1 MASIA
6 TLTIDLIGKSGKL
19 TAELNKA
26 NKQTA
31 SWADKT
37 RKMVGSSAKVM
48 AGFGVTGAAAL
59 ASIYAKNAEFIDQQA
74 KTADRL
80 GITTQALGGLQ
91 HAANLY
97 GASNEELNK
106 SLQTMQKNLGQVGQT
121 GTGEAKY
128 ALDGLG
134 LSVQELQGLAP
145 EEQFKL
151 IADKLKG
158 VEDQSQKVYLAQS
171 LMGKSGAKMINVMD
185 AGADGITAMM
195 AEADALGMTFDRIDA
210 AKVEMANDAFD
221 KAQKT
226 THSFGQTLAI
236 ETAPIIGALSD
247 MFVESAKEAGG
258 FGKFAQQAITQVASG
273 VGVMA
278 DGIQGINVLF
288 KGAKVVAM
296 GFSWALWEGLAFVVN
311 KGIVPF
317 ANSVTNGLLYPIRK
331 VLELS
336 QHIPGIGDYAKSA
349 LAQLNQLGKAEGF
362 KTLDSI
368 GSQAL
373 KNLAQ
378 AQDDFHNSAME
389 PMPSEKINT
398 WISDAQ
404 KKFQA
409 AAEKQVDNAK
419 KPGLSDLLLK
429 DDPEVVDEKSQKL
442 IDAAR
447 NQYQQIF
454 DAQLAQDGKEVEL
467 ENRRFERKQQ
477 EMEREFQLLR
487 DKNLITAE
495 IEAEYNTAKEQALA
509 QHEQNISLIKQEQ
522 LEARKEAERV
532 HQEQLTEQNNGFWT
546 NYMESIRATAE
557 NTDQLWA
564 DTLTN
569 FSQTMSSNI
578 TQAITDWQGFGNL
591 VKNIASSFS
600 KAVIQSLVEI
610 GTQRLVLWAL
620 EATLGKA
627 SGVSYLTQV
636 TGQAQAGAHLA
647 AINAFASTAAI
658 PIVGPA
664 LAPGAALAAEAVTQ
678 PLAAAATAAA
688 AGTLASFDGGGYTWD
703 GPRSGGLDGKGGQL
717 AMLHPQETVV
727 DHTKGQSLGSNVTV
741 NVIEDASRAGSQSR
755 SGLNGEDVINIFVS
769 NIRQGGE
776 ASSALES
783 TYSLQRQG
791 V

>member
-26 NKQTA
+26 NKKTS

-48 AGFGVTGAAAL
+48 AGFGAAGVAAY

-195 AEADALGMTFDRIDA
+195 QEADALGMTFDRIDA

-236 ETAPIIGALSD
+236 ETAPIIGAISD
-247 MFVESAKEAGG
+247 MWTESAKEAGG
-258 FGKFAQQAITQVASG
+258 FGSIAQQVVTKVATGIGFLGDMGRGLQVVFLLLRQGVAELANVAVQKFANIARAI
-273 VGVMA
+273 
-278 DGIQGINVLF
+278 N
-288 KGAKVVAM
+288 
-296 GFSWALWEGLAFVVN
+296 
-311 KGIVPF
+311 P
-317 ANSVTNGLLYPIRK
+317 
-331 VLELS
+331 VLEALDMESSGLKELESFGDSFSATTDKLAEELS
-336 QHIPGIGDYAKSA
+336 DLSMA
-349 LAQLNQLGKAEGF
+349 
-362 KTLDSI
+362 
-368 GSQAL
+368 
-373 KNLAQ
+373 
-378 AQDDFHNSAME
+378 
-389 PMPSEKINT
+389 PMPSEKIKT
-398 WISDAQ
+398 WIAEVQD
-404 KKFQA
+404 KFQA
-409 AAEKQVDNAK
+409 AAEEQVNNPK
-419 KPGLSDLLLK
+419 KKDLSDLLVNT
-429 DDPEVVDEKSQKL
+429 DPKEANEKAQKL
-442 IDAAR
+442 IESAR
-447 NQYQQIF
+447 SQYQQIF

-487 DKNLITAE
+487 DKNLITTE

-509 QHEQNISLIKQEQ
+509 QHEQNISIIKQEQ
-522 LEARKEAERV
+522 LTAREEKERE
-532 HQEQLTEQNNGFWT
+532 HQEKLAEGEAQRNQMMQEGYNGLLNVMGGYFDGMEGKNASYAKSAMAIGETMLDEEKRNSMQSIWT
-546 NYMESIRATAE
+546 NTYDTAMKAYGA
-557 NTDQLWA
+557 LA
-564 DTLTN
+564 D
-569 FSQTMSSNI
+569 
-578 TQAITDWQGFGNL
+578 
-591 VKNIASSFS
+591 
-600 KAVIQSLVEI
+600 
-610 GTQRLVLWAL
+610 
-620 EATLGKA
+620 
-627 SGVSYLTQV
+627 
-636 TGQAQAGAHLA
+636 
-647 AINAFASTAAI
+647 I
-658 PIVGPA
+658 PYVGPV
-664 LAPGAALAAEAVTQ
+664 LG
-678 PLAAAATAAA
+678 AAA
-688 AGTLASFDGGGYTWD
+688 AGVVIAAGGLYAAKVGGLASFNGGGYTWD

-727 DHTKGQSLGSNVTV
+727 DHTKGQSLGSSVTV

-755 SGLNGEDVINIFVS
+755 NQLNGEDVINIFVS
-769 NIRQGGE
+769 DIRQGGE
-776 ASSALES
+776 TSSALEN

>member
-26 NKQTA
+26 NKKTS

-37 RKMVGSSAKVM
+37 RKLVGGSAKVM
-48 AGFGVTGAAAL
+48 AGFGAAGVAAY

-195 AEADALGMTFDRIDA
+195 QEADALGMTFDRIDA

-236 ETAPIIGALSD
+236 ETAPIIGAISD
-247 MFVESAKEAGG
+247 MWTESAKEAGG
-258 FGKFAQQAITQVASG
+258 FGSIAQQVVTKVATGIGFLGDMGRGLQVVFLLLRQGVAELANVAVQKFANIARAI
-273 VGVMA
+273 
-278 DGIQGINVLF
+278 N
-288 KGAKVVAM
+288 
-296 GFSWALWEGLAFVVN
+296 
-311 KGIVPF
+311 P
-317 ANSVTNGLLYPIRK
+317 
-331 VLELS
+331 VLEALDMESSGLKELESFGDSFSATTDKLAKELS
-336 QHIPGIGDYAKSA
+336 DLSMA
-349 LAQLNQLGKAEGF
+349 
-362 KTLDSI
+362 
-368 GSQAL
+368 
-373 KNLAQ
+373 
-378 AQDDFHNSAME
+378 
-389 PMPSEKINT
+389 PMPSEKVKT
-398 WISDAQ
+398 WIADVQ
-404 KKFQA
+404 DKFQA
-409 AAEKQVDNAK
+409 AAEEQVNNPK
-419 KPGLSDLLLK
+419 KKDLSDLLVNT
-429 DDPEVVDEKSQKL
+429 DPKEANEKAQKL
-442 IDAAR
+442 IESAR
-447 NQYQQIF
+447 SQYQQIF

-487 DKNLITAE
+487 DKNLITTE

-509 QHEQNISLIKQEQ
+509 QHEQNISIIKQEQ
-522 LEARKEAERV
+522 LTTREEKERE
-532 HQEQLTEQNNGFWT
+532 HQEKLAEGETQRNQMMQEGYNGLLNVMSGYFDGMEGKNASYAKSAMAIGETMLDEEKRNSMQSIWT
-546 NYMESIRATAE
+546 NTYDTAMKAYGA
-557 NTDQLWA
+557 LA
-564 DTLTN
+564 D
-569 FSQTMSSNI
+569 
-578 TQAITDWQGFGNL
+578 
-591 VKNIASSFS
+591 
-600 KAVIQSLVEI
+600 
-610 GTQRLVLWAL
+610 
-620 EATLGKA
+620 
-627 SGVSYLTQV
+627 
-636 TGQAQAGAHLA
+636 
-647 AINAFASTAAI
+647 I
-658 PIVGPA
+658 PYVGPV
-664 LAPGAALAAEAVTQ
+664 LG
-678 PLAAAATAAA
+678 AAA
-688 AGTLASFDGGGYTWD
+688 AGVVIAAGGLYAAKVGGLASFDGGGYTWD

-727 DHTKGQSLGSNVTV
+727 DHTKGQGLGSSVTV
-741 NVIEDASRAGSQSR
+741 NVIEDVNRAGSQSR
-755 SGLNGEDVINIFVS
+755 SQLNGEDVINIFVS
-769 NIRQGGE
+769 NIRQGGD
-776 ASSALES
+776 ASSALEN
-783 TYSLQRQG
+783 TYGIQRQG

>member
-26 NKQTA
+26 NKKTS

-37 RKMVGSSAKVM
+37 RKLVGGSAKVM
-48 AGFGVTGAAAL
+48 AGFGAAGVAAY

-106 SLQTMQKNLGQVGQT
+106 SLQTMQKNLGQVGQI

-151 IADKLKG
+151 IADKLKS

-195 AEADALGMTFDRIDA
+195 QEADALGMTFDRIDA

-236 ETAPIIGALSD
+236 ETAPIIGAISD
-247 MFVESAKEAGG
+247 MWTESAKEAGG
-258 FGKFAQQAITQVASG
+258 FGSIAQQVVTKVATGIGFLGDMGRGLQVVFLLLRQG
-273 VGVMA
+273 VA
-278 DGIQGINVLF
+278 ELANV
-288 KGAKVVAM
+288 AVQ
-296 GFSWALWEGLAFVVN
+296 N
-311 KGIVPF
+311 F
-317 ANSVTNGLLYPIRK
+317 ANIARAINPMLEALDMESSGLKELESFGDSFSATTDK
-331 VLELS
+331 LGKELS
-336 QHIPGIGDYAKSA
+336 DLSMA
-349 LAQLNQLGKAEGF
+349 
-362 KTLDSI
+362 
-368 GSQAL
+368 
-373 KNLAQ
+373 
-378 AQDDFHNSAME
+378 
-389 PMPSEKINT
+389 PMPSEKIKT
-398 WISDAQ
+398 WIAEVQD
-404 KKFQA
+404 KFQA
-409 AAEKQVDNAK
+409 AAEEQVNNPK
-419 KPGLSDLLLK
+419 KKDLSELLVNT
-429 DDPEVVDEKSQKL
+429 DPKAANEKAQKL
-442 IDAAR
+442 IESAR

-495 IEAEYNTAKEQALA
+495 IEAEYTTAKEQALA

-522 LEARKEAERV
+522 LTTREEKERE
-532 HQEQLTEQNNGFWT
+532 HQEKLAEGETQRNQMMQEGYNGLLNVMSGYFDGMEGKNASYAKSAMAIGETMLDEEKRNSMQSIWT
-546 NYMESIRATAE
+546 NTYDTAMKAYGA
-557 NTDQLWA
+557 LA
-564 DTLTN
+564 D
-569 FSQTMSSNI
+569 
-578 TQAITDWQGFGNL
+578 
-591 VKNIASSFS
+591 
-600 KAVIQSLVEI
+600 
-610 GTQRLVLWAL
+610 
-620 EATLGKA
+620 
-627 SGVSYLTQV
+627 
-636 TGQAQAGAHLA
+636 
-647 AINAFASTAAI
+647 I
-658 PIVGPA
+658 PYVGPV
-664 LAPGAALAAEAVTQ
+664 LG
-678 PLAAAATAAA
+678 AAA
-688 AGTLASFDGGGYTWD
+688 AGVVIAAGGLYAAKVGGLASFDGGGYTWD

-727 DHTKGQSLGSNVTV
+727 DHTKGQGLGSSVTV
-741 NVIEDASRAGSQSR
+741 NVIEDVNRAGSQSR
-755 SGLNGEDVINIFVS
+755 SQLNGEDVINIFVS
-769 NIRQGGE
+769 NIRQGGD
-776 ASSALES
+776 ASSALEN
-783 TYSLQRQG
+783 TYGLQRQG

>member
-26 NKQTA
+26 NKKTS

-37 RKMVGSSAKVM
+37 RKLVGGSAKVM
-48 AGFGVTGAAAL
+48 AGFGAAGVAAY

-145 EEQFKL
+145 EEQFKV

-195 AEADALGMTFDRIDA
+195 QEADALGMTFDRIDA

-236 ETAPIIGALSD
+236 ETAPIIGAISEMWVD
-247 MFVESAKEAGG
+247 SAKEAGG
-258 FGKFAQQAITQVASG
+258 FGSIAQQVVTKVGSGIGFLGDMGRGLQVVFLLLRQG
-273 VGVMA
+273 VA
-278 DGIQGINVLF
+278 
-288 KGAKVVAM
+288 
-296 GFSWALWEGLAFVVN
+296 ELANAAVQN
-311 KGIVPF
+311 F
-317 ANSVTNGLLYPIRK
+317 ANIARAINPMLEALDMESSGLKELESFGDSFAATTDK
-331 VLELS
+331 LGKELS
-336 QHIPGIGDYAKSA
+336 DLT
-349 LAQLNQLGKAEGF
+349 LA
-362 KTLDSI
+362 
-368 GSQAL
+368 
-373 KNLAQ
+373 
-378 AQDDFHNSAME
+378 
-389 PMPSEKINT
+389 PMPSEKVKT
-398 WISDAQ
+398 WIAGVQD
-404 KKFQA
+404 KFEA
-409 AAEKQVDNAK
+409 AAQEQVNNPK
-419 KPGLSDLLLK
+419 KKDLSDLLVNT
-429 DDPEVVDEKSQKL
+429 DPKVADEKAQKL
-442 IDAAR
+442 IESAR

-509 QHEQNISLIKQEQ
+509 QHEQNISEIKKEQ
-522 LEARKEAERV
+522 LAVREEKERE
-532 HQEQLTEQNNGFWT
+532 HQEKLAESEAQRNQMMQEGYNGLLNVMGGYFDGMEGKNASYAKSAMAIGETMLDEEKRKSIQSIWT
-546 NYMESIRATAE
+546 NTYDTAMKAYGA
-557 NTDQLWA
+557 LA
-564 DTLTN
+564 D
-569 FSQTMSSNI
+569 
-578 TQAITDWQGFGNL
+578 
-591 VKNIASSFS
+591 
-600 KAVIQSLVEI
+600 
-610 GTQRLVLWAL
+610 
-620 EATLGKA
+620 
-627 SGVSYLTQV
+627 
-636 TGQAQAGAHLA
+636 
-647 AINAFASTAAI
+647 I
-658 PIVGPA
+658 PYVGPV
-664 LAPGAALAAEAVTQ
+664 LG
-678 PLAAAATAAA
+678 AAA
-688 AGTLASFDGGGYTWD
+688 AGVVIAAGGIYAAKASGIGSFDGGGYTWD

-741 NVIEDASRAGSQSR
+741 NVIEDASRAGSTSR
-755 SGLNGEDVINIFVS
+755 NGGSGEEVINIFVS

-776 ASSALES
+776 ASSVLEN
-783 TYSLQRQG
+783 TYGLQRQG
-791 V
+791 F

>member
-26 NKQTA
+26 NKKTS

-37 RKMVGSSAKVM
+37 RKLVGGSAKVM
-48 AGFGVTGAAAL
+48 AGFGAAGVAAY

-145 EEQFKL
+145 EEQFKV

-195 AEADALGMTFDRIDA
+195 QEADALGMTFDRIDA

-236 ETAPIIGALSD
+236 ETAPIIGAISD
-247 MFVESAKEAGG
+247 MWTESAKEAGG
-258 FGKFAQQAITQVASG
+258 FGSIAQQVVTKVASG
-273 VGVMA
+273 IGFLGDMGRGLQVVFLLLRQGVA
-278 DGIQGINVLF
+278 ELANVAVQ
-288 KGAKVVAM
+288 K
-296 GFSWALWEGLAFVVN
+296 
-311 KGIVPF
+311 F
-317 ANSVTNGLLYPIRK
+317 ANIARAINP
-331 VLELS
+331 VLEALDMESSGLKELESFGDSFSATTDKLAKELS
-336 QHIPGIGDYAKSA
+336 DLSMA
-349 LAQLNQLGKAEGF
+349 
-362 KTLDSI
+362 
-368 GSQAL
+368 
-373 KNLAQ
+373 
-378 AQDDFHNSAME
+378 
-389 PMPSEKINT
+389 PMPSEKIKT
-398 WISDAQ
+398 WIAEVQD
-404 KKFQA
+404 KFQA
-409 AAEKQVDNAK
+409 AAEEQVNNPK
-419 KPGLSDLLLK
+419 KKDLSDLLLNT
-429 DDPEVVDEKSQKL
+429 DPKVADEKAQKL
-442 IDAAR
+442 IESAR

-509 QHEQNISLIKQEQ
+509 QHEQNISEIKKEQ
-522 LEARKEAERV
+522 LAVREEKERE
-532 HQEQLTEQNNGFWT
+532 HQEKLAESEAQRNQMMQEGYNGLLNVMGGYFGDMEGKNASYAKSAMTIGQTMLDEEKRNSIQSIWT
-546 NYMESIRATAE
+546 NTYDTA
-557 NTDQLWA
+557 
-564 DTLTN
+564 
-569 FSQTMSSNI
+569 M
-578 TQAITDWQGFGNL
+578 
-591 VKNIASSFS
+591 
-600 KAVIQSLVEI
+600 KAYNSL
-610 GTQRLVLWAL
+610 
-620 EATLGKA
+620 
-627 SGVSYLTQV
+627 
-636 TGQAQAGAHLA
+636 AG
-647 AINAFASTAAI
+647 I
-658 PIVGPA
+658 PYVGPV
-664 LAPGAALAAEAVTQ
+664 LG
-678 PLAAAATAAA
+678 AAA
-688 AGTLASFDGGGYTWD
+688 AGVVIAAGGLYAAKATGIASFDGGGYTWD

-727 DHTKGQSLGSNVTV
+727 DHTKGQSLGSSVTV

-776 ASSALES
+776 ASTALEN

>member
-26 NKQTA
+26 NKKTS

-37 RKMVGSSAKVM
+37 RKLVGGSAKVM
-48 AGFGVTGAAAL
+48 AGFGAAGVAAY

-145 EEQFKL
+145 EEQFKV

-195 AEADALGMTFDRIDA
+195 QEADALGMTFDRIDA

-236 ETAPIIGALSD
+236 ETAPIIGAISD
-247 MFVESAKEAGG
+247 MWTESAKEAGG
-258 FGKFAQQAITQVASG
+258 FGSIAQQVVTKVATGIGFLGDMGRGLQVVFLLLRQGVAELANVAVQKFANIARAI
-273 VGVMA
+273 
-278 DGIQGINVLF
+278 N
-288 KGAKVVAM
+288 
-296 GFSWALWEGLAFVVN
+296 
-311 KGIVPF
+311 P
-317 ANSVTNGLLYPIRK
+317 
-331 VLELS
+331 VLEALDMESSGLKELESFGDSFSATTDKLAKELS
-336 QHIPGIGDYAKSA
+336 DLSMA
-349 LAQLNQLGKAEGF
+349 
-362 KTLDSI
+362 
-368 GSQAL
+368 
-373 KNLAQ
+373 
-378 AQDDFHNSAME
+378 
-389 PMPSEKINT
+389 PMPSEKVKT
-398 WISDAQ
+398 WIADVQ
-404 KKFQA
+404 DKFQA
-409 AAEKQVDNAK
+409 AAEEQVNNPK
-419 KPGLSDLLLK
+419 KKDLSDLLVNT
-429 DDPEVVDEKSQKL
+429 DPKEANEKAQKL
-442 IDAAR
+442 IESAR
-447 NQYQQIF
+447 SQYQQIF

-509 QHEQNISLIKQEQ
+509 QHEQNISEIKKEQ
-522 LEARKEAERV
+522 LAVREEKERE
-532 HQEQLTEQNNGFWT
+532 HQEKLAESEAQRNQMMQEGYNGLLNVMGGYFGDMEGKNASYAKSAMTIGQTMLDEEKRNSIQSIWT
-546 NYMESIRATAE
+546 NTYDTA
-557 NTDQLWA
+557 
-564 DTLTN
+564 
-569 FSQTMSSNI
+569 M
-578 TQAITDWQGFGNL
+578 
-591 VKNIASSFS
+591 
-600 KAVIQSLVEI
+600 KAYNSL
-610 GTQRLVLWAL
+610 
-620 EATLGKA
+620 
-627 SGVSYLTQV
+627 
-636 TGQAQAGAHLA
+636 AG
-647 AINAFASTAAI
+647 I
-658 PIVGPA
+658 PYVGPV
-664 LAPGAALAAEAVTQ
+664 LG
-678 PLAAAATAAA
+678 AAA
-688 AGTLASFDGGGYTWD
+688 AGVVIAAGGLYAAKATGIASFDGGGYTWD

-727 DHTKGQSLGSNVTV
+727 DHTKGQSLGSSVTV

-755 SGLNGEDVINIFVS
+755 NQLNGEDVINIFVS
-769 NIRQGGE
+769 NIRHGGE
-776 ASSALES
+776 ASTALEN

>member
-26 NKQTA
+26 NKKTS

-37 RKMVGSSAKVM
+37 RKLVGGSARVM
-48 AGFGVTGAAAL
+48 AGFGAAGVAAY

-145 EEQFKL
+145 EEQFKV

-158 VEDQSQKVYLAQS
+158 VEDQSQKVYVAQT

-195 AEADALGMTFDRIDA
+195 QEADALGMTFDRIDA

-236 ETAPIIGALSD
+236 ETAPIIGAISD
-247 MFVESAKEAGG
+247 MWTESAKEAGG
-258 FGKFAQQAITQVASG
+258 FGSIAQQVVTKVATGIGFLGDMGRGLQVVFLLLRQG
-273 VGVMA
+273 VA
-278 DGIQGINVLF
+278 ELANV
-288 KGAKVVAM
+288 AVQ
-296 GFSWALWEGLAFVVN
+296 N
-311 KGIVPF
+311 F
-317 ANSVTNGLLYPIRK
+317 ANIARAINP
-331 VLELS
+331 VLEALDMESSGLKELESFGDSFSATTDKLAKELS
-336 QHIPGIGDYAKSA
+336 DLSMA
-349 LAQLNQLGKAEGF
+349 
-362 KTLDSI
+362 
-368 GSQAL
+368 
-373 KNLAQ
+373 
-378 AQDDFHNSAME
+378 
-389 PMPSEKINT
+389 PMPSEKVKT
-398 WISDAQ
+398 WIADVQ
-404 KKFQA
+404 DKFQA
-409 AAEKQVDNAK
+409 AAEEQVNNPK
-419 KPGLSDLLLK
+419 KKDLSDLLVNT
-429 DDPEVVDEKSQKL
+429 DPKAANEKAQKL
-442 IDAAR
+442 IESAR
-447 NQYQQIF
+447 SQYQQIF

-487 DKNLITAE
+487 DKNLITTE

-522 LEARKEAERV
+522 LTAREEKEREHQDKLAEGEAQRNQMM
-532 HQEQLTEQNNGFWT
+532 QEGYNGLLNVMGGYFDGMEGKNASYAKSAMAIGETMLDEEKRNSMQSIWT
-546 NYMESIRATAE
+546 NTYDTAMKAYGA
-557 NTDQLWA
+557 LA
-564 DTLTN
+564 D
-569 FSQTMSSNI
+569 
-578 TQAITDWQGFGNL
+578 
-591 VKNIASSFS
+591 
-600 KAVIQSLVEI
+600 
-610 GTQRLVLWAL
+610 
-620 EATLGKA
+620 
-627 SGVSYLTQV
+627 
-636 TGQAQAGAHLA
+636 
-647 AINAFASTAAI
+647 I
-658 PIVGPA
+658 PYVGPV
-664 LAPGAALAAEAVTQ
+664 LG
-678 PLAAAATAAA
+678 AAA
-688 AGTLASFDGGGYTWD
+688 AGVVIAAGGLYAAKVGGLASFDGGGYTWD

-727 DHTKGQSLGSNVTV
+727 DHTKGQSLGSSVTV
-741 NVIEDASRAGSQSR
+741 NLIEDANRAGSQSR
-755 SGLNGEDVINIFVS
+755 SQLNGEDVINIFVS
-769 NIRQGGE
+769 NIRQGGD
-776 ASSALES
+776 ASSALEN
-783 TYSLQRQG
+783 TYGLQRQG

>member
-26 NKQTA
+26 NKKTS
-31 SWADKT
+31 SWAHKT
-37 RKMVGSSAKVM
+37 RKLVGGSAKVM
-48 AGFGVTGAAAL
+48 AGFGAAGVAAY

-195 AEADALGMTFDRIDA
+195 QEADALGMTFDRIDA

-236 ETAPIIGALSD
+236 ETAPIIGAISD
-247 MFVESAKEAGG
+247 MWTESAKEAGG
-258 FGKFAQQAITQVASG
+258 FGSIAQQVVTKVATGIGFLGDMGRGLQVVFLLLRQGVAELANVAVQKFANIARAI
-273 VGVMA
+273 
-278 DGIQGINVLF
+278 N
-288 KGAKVVAM
+288 
-296 GFSWALWEGLAFVVN
+296 
-311 KGIVPF
+311 P
-317 ANSVTNGLLYPIRK
+317 
-331 VLELS
+331 VLEALDMESSGLKELESFGDSFSATTDKLAKELS
-336 QHIPGIGDYAKSA
+336 DLSMA
-349 LAQLNQLGKAEGF
+349 
-362 KTLDSI
+362 
-368 GSQAL
+368 
-373 KNLAQ
+373 
-378 AQDDFHNSAME
+378 
-389 PMPSEKINT
+389 PMPSEKIKT
-398 WISDAQ
+398 WIAEVQD
-404 KKFQA
+404 KFQA
-409 AAEKQVDNAK
+409 AAEEQVNNPK
-419 KPGLSDLLLK
+419 KKDLSDLLVNT
-429 DDPEVVDEKSQKL
+429 DPKAANEKAQRL
-442 IDAAR
+442 IESAR
-447 NQYQQIF
+447 SQYQQIF
-454 DAQLAQDGKEVEL
+454 DAQLVQDGKEVEL

-487 DKNLITAE
+487 DKNLITTE

-522 LEARKEAERV
+522 LTAREEKERE
-532 HQEQLTEQNNGFWT
+532 HQEKLAEGEAQRNQMMQEGYNGLLNVMSGYFDGMEGKNASYAKSAMAIGETMLDEEKRNSMQSIWT
-546 NYMESIRATAE
+546 NTYDTAMKAYGA
-557 NTDQLWA
+557 LA
-564 DTLTN
+564 D
-569 FSQTMSSNI
+569 
-578 TQAITDWQGFGNL
+578 
-591 VKNIASSFS
+591 
-600 KAVIQSLVEI
+600 
-610 GTQRLVLWAL
+610 
-620 EATLGKA
+620 
-627 SGVSYLTQV
+627 
-636 TGQAQAGAHLA
+636 
-647 AINAFASTAAI
+647 I
-658 PIVGPA
+658 PYVGPV
-664 LAPGAALAAEAVTQ
+664 LG
-678 PLAAAATAAA
+678 AAA
-688 AGTLASFDGGGYTWD
+688 AGVVIAAGGLYAAKVGGLASFDGGGYTWD

-727 DHTKGQSLGSNVTV
+727 DHTKGQGLGSSVTV
-741 NVIEDASRAGSQSR
+741 NVIEDVNRAGSQSR
-755 SGLNGEDVINIFVS
+755 SQLNGEDVINIFVS
-769 NIRQGGE
+769 NIRQGGD
-776 ASSALES
+776 ASSALEN
-783 TYSLQRQG
+783 TYGLQRQG

>member
-26 NKQTA
+26 NKKTS

-37 RKMVGSSAKVM
+37 RKMVGGSAKVM
-48 AGFGVTGAAAL
+48 AGFGAAGVAAY

-145 EEQFKL
+145 EEQFKV

-195 AEADALGMTFDRIDA
+195 QEADALGMTFDRIDA

-226 THSFGQTLAI
+226 MHSFGQTLAI
-236 ETAPIIGALSD
+236 ETAPIIAELSE
-247 MFVESAKEAGG
+247 MFVDSAKEAGG
-258 FGKFAQQAITQVASG
+258 FGVIAQQVFRRVGTDIGFVSDIAFGLQKRFLVFTQVFRDALN
-273 VGVMA
+273 VGVQWGNKLNDIEKSVRETFGM
-278 DGIQGINVLF
+278 DTS
-288 KGAKVVAM
+288 VVD
-296 GFSWALWEGLAFVVN
+296 N
-311 KGIVPF
+311 YKTF
-317 ANSVTNGLLYPIRK
+317 AESFEKTTLRMRDSLGVT
-331 VLELS
+331 LS
-336 QHIPGIGDYAKSA
+336 K
-349 LAQLNQLGKAEGF
+349 
-362 KTLDSI
+362 
-368 GSQAL
+368 
-373 KNLAQ
+373 
-378 AQDDFHNSAME
+378 DD
-389 PMPSEKINT
+389 PSEKINA
-398 WISDAQ
+398 WISDVQ
-404 KKFQA
+404 MKFQA
-409 AAEKQVDNAK
+409 AAQEQVNNPK
-419 KPGLSDLLLK
+419 KKDLSDLLVNS
-429 DDPEVVDEKSQKL
+429 DPKVADEKAQKL
-442 IDAAR
+442 IESAR

-522 LEARKEAERV
+522 LEARKEAERL

-546 NYMESIRATAE
+546 NYMESIRTTAE
-557 NTDQLWA
+557 NTDQLWG

-658 PIVGPA
+658 PIIGPA

-755 SGLNGEDVINIFVS
+755 SQLNGEDVINIFVS

-776 ASSALES
+776 ASTALEY
-783 TYSLQRQG
+783 TYGLQRQG

>member
-26 NKQTA
+26 NKKTS

-37 RKMVGSSAKVM
+37 RKLVGGSAKVM
-48 AGFGVTGAAAL
+48 AGFGAAGVAAY

-195 AEADALGMTFDRIDA
+195 EEADALGMTFDRIDA

-236 ETAPIIGALSD
+236 ETAPIIGAIAD
-247 MFVESAKEAGG
+247 MWTDSAKEAGG
-258 FGKFAQQAITQVASG
+258 FGSIAQQVVTKVATGIGFLGDMGRGLQVVFLLLRQG
-273 VGVMA
+273 VA
-278 DGIQGINVLF
+278 ELANV
-288 KGAKVVAM
+288 AVQ
-296 GFSWALWEGLAFVVN
+296 N
-311 KGIVPF
+311 F
-317 ANSVTNGLLYPIRK
+317 ANIARAINP
-331 VLELS
+331 VLEALDMESSGLKELESFGDSFSATTDKLAKELS
-336 QHIPGIGDYAKSA
+336 DLSMA
-349 LAQLNQLGKAEGF
+349 
-362 KTLDSI
+362 
-368 GSQAL
+368 
-373 KNLAQ
+373 
-378 AQDDFHNSAME
+378 
-389 PMPSEKINT
+389 PMPSEKVKT
-398 WISDAQ
+398 WIADVQ
-404 KKFQA
+404 DKFQA
-409 AAEKQVDNAK
+409 AAEEQVNNPK
-419 KPGLSDLLLK
+419 KKDLSDLLVNT
-429 DDPEVVDEKSQKL
+429 DPKAANEKAQKL
-442 IDAAR
+442 IESAR
-447 NQYQQIF
+447 SQYQQIF

-509 QHEQNISLIKQEQ
+509 QHEQNISEIKKEQ
-522 LEARKEAERV
+522 LAVREEKERE
-532 HQEQLTEQNNGFWT
+532 HQEKLAEGEAQRNQMMQEGYNGLLNVMGGYFGDMEGKNASYAKSAMTIGQTMLDEEKRNSIQSIWT
-546 NYMESIRATAE
+546 NTYDTA
-557 NTDQLWA
+557 
-564 DTLTN
+564 
-569 FSQTMSSNI
+569 M
-578 TQAITDWQGFGNL
+578 
-591 VKNIASSFS
+591 
-600 KAVIQSLVEI
+600 KAYNSL
-610 GTQRLVLWAL
+610 
-620 EATLGKA
+620 
-627 SGVSYLTQV
+627 
-636 TGQAQAGAHLA
+636 AG
-647 AINAFASTAAI
+647 I
-658 PIVGPA
+658 PYVGPV
-664 LAPGAALAAEAVTQ
+664 LG
-678 PLAAAATAAA
+678 AAA
-688 AGTLASFDGGGYTWD
+688 AGVVIAAGGLYAAKATGIASFDGGGYTWD

-727 DHTKGQSLGSNVTV
+727 DHTKGQSLGSSVTV

-755 SGLNGEDVINIFVS
+755 NQLNGEDVINIFVS
-769 NIRQGGE
+769 NIRHGGE
-776 ASSALES
+776 ASTALEN

>member
-26 NKQTA
+26 NKKTS

-48 AGFGVTGAAAL
+48 AGFGAAGVAAY

-195 AEADALGMTFDRIDA
+195 QEADALGMTFDRIDA

-236 ETAPIIGALSD
+236 ETAPIIGAISD
-247 MFVESAKEAGG
+247 MWTESAKEAGG
-258 FGKFAQQAITQVASG
+258 FGSIAQQVVTKVATGIGFLGDMGRGLQVVFLLLRQGVAELANVAVQKFANIARAI
-273 VGVMA
+273 
-278 DGIQGINVLF
+278 N
-288 KGAKVVAM
+288 
-296 GFSWALWEGLAFVVN
+296 
-311 KGIVPF
+311 P
-317 ANSVTNGLLYPIRK
+317 
-331 VLELS
+331 VLEALDMESSGLKELESFGDSFSATTDKLAKELS
-336 QHIPGIGDYAKSA
+336 DLSMA
-349 LAQLNQLGKAEGF
+349 
-362 KTLDSI
+362 
-368 GSQAL
+368 
-373 KNLAQ
+373 
-378 AQDDFHNSAME
+378 
-389 PMPSEKINT
+389 PMPSEKIKT
-398 WISDAQ
+398 WIAEVQD
-404 KKFQA
+404 KFQA
-409 AAEKQVDNAK
+409 AAEEQVNNPK
-419 KPGLSDLLLK
+419 KKDLSDLLVNT
-429 DDPEVVDEKSQKL
+429 DPKAANEKAQRL
-442 IDAAR
+442 IESAR
-447 NQYQQIF
+447 SQYQQIF

-487 DKNLITAE
+487 DKNLITTE

-522 LEARKEAERV
+522 LTAREEKERE
-532 HQEQLTEQNNGFWT
+532 HQEKLAEGEAQRNQMMQEGYNGLLNVMGGYFDGMEGKNASYAKSAMAIGETMLDEEKRNSMQSIWT
-546 NYMESIRATAE
+546 NTYDTAMKAYGA
-557 NTDQLWA
+557 LA
-564 DTLTN
+564 D
-569 FSQTMSSNI
+569 
-578 TQAITDWQGFGNL
+578 
-591 VKNIASSFS
+591 
-600 KAVIQSLVEI
+600 
-610 GTQRLVLWAL
+610 
-620 EATLGKA
+620 
-627 SGVSYLTQV
+627 
-636 TGQAQAGAHLA
+636 
-647 AINAFASTAAI
+647 I
-658 PIVGPA
+658 PYVGPV
-664 LAPGAALAAEAVTQ
+664 LG
-678 PLAAAATAAA
+678 AAA
-688 AGTLASFDGGGYTWD
+688 AGVVIAAGGLYAAKVGGLASFDGGGYTWD

-727 DHTKGQSLGSNVTV
+727 DHTKGQSLGSSVTV

-755 SGLNGEDVINIFVS
+755 NQLNGEDVINIFVS
-769 NIRQGGE
+769 DIRQGGE
-776 ASSALES
+776 TSSALEN

>member
-26 NKQTA
+26 NKKTS

-37 RKMVGSSAKVM
+37 RKLVGGSAKVM
-48 AGFGVTGAAAL
+48 AGFGAAGVAAY

-158 VEDQSQKVYLAQS
+158 VEDQSQKVYVAQT

-195 AEADALGMTFDRIDA
+195 QEADALGMTFDRIDA

-236 ETAPIIGALSD
+236 ETAPIIGAISD
-247 MFVESAKEAGG
+247 MWTESAKEAGG
-258 FGKFAQQAITQVASG
+258 FGSIAQQVVTKVATGIGFLGDMGRGLQVVFLLLRQG
-273 VGVMA
+273 VA
-278 DGIQGINVLF
+278 ELANV
-288 KGAKVVAM
+288 AVQ
-296 GFSWALWEGLAFVVN
+296 N
-311 KGIVPF
+311 F
-317 ANSVTNGLLYPIRK
+317 ANIARAINP
-331 VLELS
+331 VLEALDMESSGLKELESFGDSFSATTDKLAKELS
-336 QHIPGIGDYAKSA
+336 DLSMA
-349 LAQLNQLGKAEGF
+349 
-362 KTLDSI
+362 
-368 GSQAL
+368 
-373 KNLAQ
+373 
-378 AQDDFHNSAME
+378 
-389 PMPSEKINT
+389 PMPSEKVKT
-398 WISDAQ
+398 WIADVQ
-404 KKFQA
+404 DKFQA
-409 AAEKQVDNAK
+409 VAEEQVNNPK
-419 KPGLSDLLLK
+419 KKDLSDLLV
-429 DDPEVVDEKSQKL
+429 DTDPKAANEKAQKL
-442 IDAAR
+442 IESAR
-447 NQYQQIF
+447 SQYQQIF

-487 DKNLITAE
+487 DKNLITTE
-495 IEAEYNTAKEQALA
+495 IEAEYNKAKEQALA

-522 LEARKEAERV
+522 LTAREEKEREHQDKLAEGEAQRNQMM
-532 HQEQLTEQNNGFWT
+532 QEGYNGLLNVMGGYFDGMEGKNASYAKSAMAIGETMLDEEKRNSMQSIWT
-546 NYMESIRATAE
+546 NTYDTAMKAYGA
-557 NTDQLWA
+557 LA
-564 DTLTN
+564 D
-569 FSQTMSSNI
+569 
-578 TQAITDWQGFGNL
+578 
-591 VKNIASSFS
+591 
-600 KAVIQSLVEI
+600 
-610 GTQRLVLWAL
+610 
-620 EATLGKA
+620 
-627 SGVSYLTQV
+627 
-636 TGQAQAGAHLA
+636 
-647 AINAFASTAAI
+647 I
-658 PIVGPA
+658 PYVGPV
-664 LAPGAALAAEAVTQ
+664 LG
-678 PLAAAATAAA
+678 AAA
-688 AGTLASFDGGGYTWD
+688 AGVVIAAGGLYAAKVGGLASFDGGGYTWD

-727 DHTKGQSLGSNVTV
+727 DHTKGQSLGSSVTV
-741 NVIEDASRAGSQSR
+741 NLIEDASRAGSQSR
-755 SGLNGEDVINIFVS
+755 SQLNGEDVINIFVS
-769 NIRQGGE
+769 NIRQGGD
-776 ASSALES
+776 ASSALEN
-783 TYSLQRQG
+783 TYGLQRQG

>member
-6 TLTIDLIGKSGKL
+6 TLTIDLIGKSAKL

-26 NKQTA
+26 NKNTK

-37 RKMVGSSAKVM
+37 RKMVNASSKVM
-48 AGFGVTGAAAL
+48 AGFGVAGVAAL
-59 ASIYAKNAEFIDQQA
+59 TAIYAKNAAFIDQQA

-134 LSVQELQGLAP
+134 LSVKDLQGLAP
-145 EEQFKL
+145 EEQFKV
-151 IADKLKG
+151 IADKLKN

-195 AEADALGMTFDRIDA
+195 EEADALGMTFTRVDA
-210 AKVEMANDAFD
+210 AKVEMANDALD

-236 ETAPIIGALSD
+236 EMAPIVGAISEL
-247 MFVESAKEAGG
+247 FIENAKEAGG
-258 FGKFAQQAITQVASG
+258 FGQVAQQAIGKVTSVI
-273 VGVMA
+273 GVMA
-278 DGIQGINVLF
+278 DGVQGINILF

-296 GFSWALWEGLAFVVN
+296 GFSAALWEGLAFVVN

-317 ANSVTNGLLYPIRK
+317 ANSITNGLLYPIRK

-336 QHIPGIGDYAKSA
+336 QHIPGIGDSAKSA
-349 LAQLNQLGKAEGF
+349 LTELNKLGKAEGF

-373 KNLAQ
+373 KNLEL
-378 AQDDFHNSAME
+378 AQDDFKKSLME
-389 PMPSEKINT
+389 PLKSEVINGWVADVQT
-398 WISDAQ
+398 
-404 KKFQA
+404 KFQT
-409 AAEKQVDNAK
+409 AAEKQVNDSK

-429 DDPEVVDEKSQKL
+429 EDPKAIDEKAQKL

-454 DAQLAQDGKEVEL
+454 DAQLEFEGKEVEL
-467 ENRRFERKQQ
+467 ENRRYERKITQ
-477 EMEREFQLLR
+477 MEQEFQLLR
-487 DKNLITAE
+487 DKNLVTTE
-495 IEAEYNTAKEQALA
+495 IESEYRLAK
-509 QHEQNISLIKQEQ
+509 EQ
-522 LEARKEAERV
+522 LEAQHKGNLA
-532 HQEQLTEQNNGFWT
+532 EQNNDFWT
-546 NYMESIRATAE
+546 NYAESIRTTAE

-564 DTLTN
+564 DTLTS
-569 FSQTMSSNI
+569 FSQNMSSNI
-578 TQAITDWQGFGNL
+578 TNAIYEWEGFGNL
-591 VKNIASSFS
+591 VKNIAVGFS
-600 KAVIQSLVEI
+600 KSVVQSLVEI

-627 SGVSYLTQV
+627 KSVSYLTQV

-658 PIVGPA
+658 PIIGPA
-664 LAPGAALAAEAVTQ
+664 LAPGAAAAAEAITQ
-678 PLAAAATAAA
+678 PFAAAAIASAAS
-688 AGTLASFDGGGYTWD
+688 TMASFDGGGYTGD
-703 GPRSGGLDGKGGQL
+703 GPRIGGVDGKGGMY
-717 AMLHPQETVV
+717 AIVHPQETVV
-727 DHTKGQSLGSNVTV
+727 DHTKGQNLGSSVTV
-741 NVIEDASRAGSQSR
+741 NIIEDASRAGTQSKSNGL
-755 SGLNGEDVINIFVS
+755 SGKDVIDVFVS
-769 NIRQGGE
+769 NIREGGE
-776 ASSALES
+776 ASSVLELS
-783 TYSLQRQG
+783 YGLQRQG
-791 V
+791 I

>member
-26 NKQTA
+26 NKQTS

-37 RKMVGSSAKVM
+37 RKMVGGSAKVM
-48 AGFGVTGAAAL
+48 AGFGVTGAAAF

-195 AEADALGMTFDRIDA
+195 EEADALGMTFDRIDA

-236 ETAPIIGALSD
+236 ETAPIIGAIAD
-247 MFVESAKEAGG
+247 MWTDSAKEAGG
-258 FGKFAQQAITQVASG
+258 FGSIAQQVVTKVATGIGFLADMGRGLQVTFLLVRQAMAELVNGVIQIGTVGSKVGGKIGDMLGFDTQTLDEINLF
-273 VGVMA
+273 A
-278 DGIQGINVLF
+278 D
-288 KGAKVVAM
+288 
-296 GFSWALWEGLAFVVN
+296 
-311 KGIVPF
+311 
-317 ANSVTNGLLYPIRK
+317 SVSQTTDSLGK
-331 VLELS
+331 ELS
-336 QHIPGIGDYAKSA
+336 DLA
-349 LAQLNQLGKAEGF
+349 L
-362 KTLDSI
+362 
-368 GSQAL
+368 
-373 KNLAQ
+373 
-378 AQDDFHNSAME
+378 E
-389 PMPSEKINT
+389 PMPSEKVKT
-398 WISDAQ
+398 WIADVQ
-404 KKFQA
+404 TKFEA
-409 AAEKQVDNAK
+409 AAQEQVNNPK
-419 KPGLSDLLLK
+419 KKDLSDLLLK
-429 DDPEVVDEKSQKL
+429 ADPKIIDEKSQKL

-454 DAQLAQDGKEVEL
+454 DAQLQQDGKEVEL

-477 EMEREFQLLR
+477 AMEREFQLLR

-495 IEAEYNTAKEQALA
+495 IEAEYTTAKEQALA

-522 LEARKEAERV
+522 LEARKEAERL
-532 HQEQLTEQNNGFWT
+532 HQEQLAEQNNGFWT
-546 NYMESIRATAE
+546 NYMESIRTTAE

-658 PIVGPA
+658 PIIGPA

>member
-26 NKQTA
+26 NKKTS

-48 AGFGVTGAAAL
+48 AGFGAAGVAAY

-145 EEQFKL
+145 EEQFKV

-195 AEADALGMTFDRIDA
+195 QEADALGMTFDRIDA

-236 ETAPIIGALSD
+236 ETAPIIGAISD
-247 MFVESAKEAGG
+247 MWTESAKEAGG
-258 FGKFAQQAITQVASG
+258 FGSIAQQVVTKVGSGLGFLSDMGRGLQVTFLLVRQAMAELVNGIVQVGTVASK
-273 VGVMA
+273 VGGKLGDALGFDTETLDEINFFA
-278 DGIQGINVLF
+278 DSVSQTTDSL
-288 KGAKVVAM
+288 AK
-296 GFSWALWEGLAFVVN
+296 
-311 KGIVPF
+311 
-317 ANSVTNGLLYPIRK
+317 
-331 VLELS
+331 ELS
-336 QHIPGIGDYAKSA
+336 DLSMA
-349 LAQLNQLGKAEGF
+349 
-362 KTLDSI
+362 
-368 GSQAL
+368 
-373 KNLAQ
+373 
-378 AQDDFHNSAME
+378 
-389 PMPSEKINT
+389 PMPSEKIKI
-398 WISDAQ
+398 WITDVQ
-404 KKFQA
+404 TKFEA
-409 AAEKQVDNAK
+409 AAQEQVNNPK
-419 KPGLSDLLLK
+419 KKDLSDLLVNS
-429 DDPEVVDEKSQKL
+429 DPKVADEKAQKL
-442 IDAAR
+442 IESAR

-522 LEARKEAERV
+522 LAVREDKERE
-532 HQEQLTEQNNGFWT
+532 HQEKLAEGEAQRNQMMQDGYNGLLNVMGGYFGDMEGKNASYAKSAMSIGQTMLDEEKRNSLQSIWT
-546 NYMESIRATAE
+546 NTYDTAMKAY
-557 NTDQLWA
+557 NALA
-564 DTLTN
+564 D
-569 FSQTMSSNI
+569 
-578 TQAITDWQGFGNL
+578 
-591 VKNIASSFS
+591 
-600 KAVIQSLVEI
+600 
-610 GTQRLVLWAL
+610 
-620 EATLGKA
+620 
-627 SGVSYLTQV
+627 
-636 TGQAQAGAHLA
+636 
-647 AINAFASTAAI
+647 I
-658 PIVGPA
+658 PYVGPV
-664 LAPGAALAAEAVTQ
+664 LG
-678 PLAAAATAAA
+678 AAA
-688 AGTLASFDGGGYTWD
+688 AGVVIAAGGLYAGKVSGLASFDGGGYTWD
-703 GPRSGGLDGKGGQL
+703 GPRTGGLDGKGGQL

-727 DHTKGQSLGSNVTV
+727 DHTKGQTLGSNVTV
-741 NVIEDASRAGSQSR
+741 NLFEDASRAGSTTR
-755 SGLNGEDVINIFVS
+755 SSGPSGEEVINIFVTS
-769 NIRQGGE
+769 IRQGGE
-776 ASSALES
+776 ASMVLEN
-783 TYSLQRQG
+783 TYGLQRQG
-791 V
+791 F

>member
-26 NKQTA
+26 NKKTS

-48 AGFGVTGAAAL
+48 AGFGAAGVAAY

-145 EEQFKL
+145 EEQFKV
-151 IADKLKG
+151 IAEKLKG

-195 AEADALGMTFDRIDA
+195 QEADALGMTFDRIDA

-226 THSFGQTLAI
+226 THSFSQTLAI
-236 ETAPIIGALSD
+236 ETAPIIGAISD
-247 MFVESAKEAGG
+247 MWTESAKEAGG
-258 FGKFAQQAITQVASG
+258 FGSIAQQVVTKVATGIGFLGDMGRGLQVVFLLLRQG
-273 VGVMA
+273 VA
-278 DGIQGINVLF
+278 ELANV
-288 KGAKVVAM
+288 AVQ
-296 GFSWALWEGLAFVVN
+296 N
-311 KGIVPF
+311 F
-317 ANSVTNGLLYPIRK
+317 ANIARAINP
-331 VLELS
+331 VLEALDMESSGLKELESFGDSFSATTDKLAKELS
-336 QHIPGIGDYAKSA
+336 DLSMA
-349 LAQLNQLGKAEGF
+349 
-362 KTLDSI
+362 
-368 GSQAL
+368 
-373 KNLAQ
+373 
-378 AQDDFHNSAME
+378 
-389 PMPSEKINT
+389 PMPSEKVKT
-398 WISDAQ
+398 WIADVQ
-404 KKFQA
+404 DKFQA
-409 AAEKQVDNAK
+409 AAEEQVNNPK
-419 KPGLSDLLLK
+419 KKDLSDLLVNT
-429 DDPEVVDEKSQKL
+429 DPKAANEKAQKL
-442 IDAAR
+442 IESAR
-447 NQYQQIF
+447 SQYQQIF

-487 DKNLITAE
+487 DKNLITTE

-522 LEARKEAERV
+522 LTAREEKEREHQNKLAEGEAQRNQMM
-532 HQEQLTEQNNGFWT
+532 QEGYNGLLNVMGGYFDGMEGKNASYAKSAMAIGETMLDDEKRNSMQSIWT
-546 NYMESIRATAE
+546 NTYDTAMKAYGA
-557 NTDQLWA
+557 LA
-564 DTLTN
+564 D
-569 FSQTMSSNI
+569 
-578 TQAITDWQGFGNL
+578 
-591 VKNIASSFS
+591 
-600 KAVIQSLVEI
+600 
-610 GTQRLVLWAL
+610 
-620 EATLGKA
+620 
-627 SGVSYLTQV
+627 
-636 TGQAQAGAHLA
+636 
-647 AINAFASTAAI
+647 I
-658 PIVGPA
+658 PYVGPV
-664 LAPGAALAAEAVTQ
+664 LG
-678 PLAAAATAAA
+678 AAA
-688 AGTLASFDGGGYTWD
+688 AGVVIAAGGLYAAKVGGLASFDGGGYTWD

-727 DHTKGQSLGSNVTV
+727 DHTKGQSLGSSVTV
-741 NVIEDASRAGSQSR
+741 NVIEDANRAGSQSR
-755 SGLNGEDVINIFVS
+755 SQLNGEDVINIFVS
-769 NIRQGGE
+769 NIRQGGD
-776 ASSALES
+776 ASSALEN
-783 TYSLQRQG
+783 TYGLQRQG

>member
-26 NKQTA
+26 NKKTS

-37 RKMVGSSAKVM
+37 RKMVGGSAKVM
-48 AGFGVTGAAAL
+48 AGFGAAGVAAY

-106 SLQTMQKNLGQVGQT
+106 SLQTMQKNLCQVGQT

-145 EEQFKL
+145 EEQFKV

-195 AEADALGMTFDRIDA
+195 QEADALGMTFDRIDA

-226 THSFGQTLAI
+226 MHSFGQTLAI
-236 ETAPIIGALSD
+236 ETAPIIAELSE
-247 MFVESAKEAGG
+247 MFVDSAKEAGG
-258 FGKFAQQAITQVASG
+258 FGVIAQQVFRRVGTDIGFVSDIAFGLQKRFLVFTQVFRDALN
-273 VGVMA
+273 VGVQWGNKLNDIEKSVRETFGM
-278 DGIQGINVLF
+278 DTS
-288 KGAKVVAM
+288 VVD
-296 GFSWALWEGLAFVVN
+296 N
-311 KGIVPF
+311 YKTF
-317 ANSVTNGLLYPIRK
+317 AESFEKTTLRMRDSLGVT
-331 VLELS
+331 LS
-336 QHIPGIGDYAKSA
+336 K
-349 LAQLNQLGKAEGF
+349 
-362 KTLDSI
+362 
-368 GSQAL
+368 
-373 KNLAQ
+373 
-378 AQDDFHNSAME
+378 DD
-389 PMPSEKINT
+389 PSEKINA
-398 WISDAQ
+398 WISDVQ
-404 KKFQA
+404 MKFQA
-409 AAEKQVDNAK
+409 AAQEQVNNPK
-419 KPGLSDLLLK
+419 KKDLSDLLVNS
-429 DDPEVVDEKSQKL
+429 DPKVADEKAQKL
-442 IDAAR
+442 IESAR

-522 LEARKEAERV
+522 LEARKEAERL

-546 NYMESIRATAE
+546 NYMESIRTTAE

-658 PIVGPA
+658 PIIGPA

-755 SGLNGEDVINIFVS
+755 SQLNGEDVINIFVS

-776 ASSALES
+776 ASTALEY
-783 TYSLQRQG
+783 TYGLQRQG

>member
-26 NKQTA
+26 NKKTS

-37 RKMVGSSAKVM
+37 RKLVGGSAKVM
-48 AGFGVTGAAAL
+48 AGFGAAGVAAY

-195 AEADALGMTFDRIDA
+195 QEADALGMTFDRIDA

-236 ETAPIIGALSD
+236 ETAPIIGAISD
-247 MFVESAKEAGG
+247 MWTESAKEAGG
-258 FGKFAQQAITQVASG
+258 FGSIAQQVVTKVATGIGFLGDMGRGLQVVFLLLRQGVAELANVAVQKFANIARAI
-273 VGVMA
+273 
-278 DGIQGINVLF
+278 N
-288 KGAKVVAM
+288 
-296 GFSWALWEGLAFVVN
+296 
-311 KGIVPF
+311 P
-317 ANSVTNGLLYPIRK
+317 
-331 VLELS
+331 VLEALDMESSGLKELESFGDSFSATTDKLAKELS
-336 QHIPGIGDYAKSA
+336 DLSMA
-349 LAQLNQLGKAEGF
+349 
-362 KTLDSI
+362 
-368 GSQAL
+368 
-373 KNLAQ
+373 
-378 AQDDFHNSAME
+378 
-389 PMPSEKINT
+389 PMPSEKVKT
-398 WISDAQ
+398 WIADVQ
-404 KKFQA
+404 DKFQA
-409 AAEKQVDNAK
+409 AAEEQVNNPK
-419 KPGLSDLLLK
+419 KKDLSDLLVNT
-429 DDPEVVDEKSQKL
+429 DPKEANEKAQKL
-442 IDAAR
+442 IESAR
-447 NQYQQIF
+447 SQYQQIF

-487 DKNLITAE
+487 DKNLITTE

-509 QHEQNISLIKQEQ
+509 QHEQNISLIK
-522 LEARKEAERV
+522 K
-532 HQEQLTEQNNGFWT
+532 EQLTAREEKEREHQDKLAEGEAQRNQMMQEGYNGLLNVMGGYFDGMEGKNASYAKSAMAIGETMLDEEKRNSMQSIWT
-546 NYMESIRATAE
+546 NTYDTAMKAYGA
-557 NTDQLWA
+557 LA
-564 DTLTN
+564 D
-569 FSQTMSSNI
+569 
-578 TQAITDWQGFGNL
+578 
-591 VKNIASSFS
+591 
-600 KAVIQSLVEI
+600 
-610 GTQRLVLWAL
+610 
-620 EATLGKA
+620 
-627 SGVSYLTQV
+627 
-636 TGQAQAGAHLA
+636 
-647 AINAFASTAAI
+647 I
-658 PIVGPA
+658 PYVGPV
-664 LAPGAALAAEAVTQ
+664 LG
-678 PLAAAATAAA
+678 AAA
-688 AGTLASFDGGGYTWD
+688 AGVVIAAGGLYAAKVGGLASFDGGGYTWD

-727 DHTKGQSLGSNVTV
+727 DHTKGQNLGSKVTV
-741 NVIEDASRAGSQSR
+741 NVIEDANRAGSQSR
-755 SGLNGEDVINIFVS
+755 NQLNGEDVINIFVS
-769 NIRQGGE
+769 DIRRGGE
-776 ASSALES
+776 TSSALEN

>member
-26 NKQTA
+26 NKKTS

-37 RKMVGSSAKVM
+37 RKLVGGSAKVM
-48 AGFGVTGAAAL
+48 AGFGAAGVAAY

-145 EEQFKL
+145 EEQFKV

-195 AEADALGMTFDRIDA
+195 QEADALGMTFDRIDA

-247 MFVESAKEAGG
+247 MWTESAKEAGG
-258 FGKFAQQAITQVASG
+258 FGSIAQQVVTKVATGIGFLADMGRGLQVTFLLVRQA
-273 VGVMA
+273 MA
-278 DGIQGINVLF
+278 EL
-288 KGAKVVAM
+288 
-296 GFSWALWEGLAFVVN
+296 VN
-311 KGIVPF
+311 GIVQIGTVGSKIGGKIGDALGFDTDTLDEINFF
-317 ANSVTNGLLYPIRK
+317 ADSVSQTTDSLAK
-331 VLELS
+331 ELS
-336 QHIPGIGDYAKSA
+336 DLSMA
-349 LAQLNQLGKAEGF
+349 
-362 KTLDSI
+362 
-368 GSQAL
+368 
-373 KNLAQ
+373 
-378 AQDDFHNSAME
+378 
-389 PMPSEKINT
+389 PMPSEKIKT
-398 WISDAQ
+398 WITDVQ
-404 KKFQA
+404 TKFEA
-409 AAEKQVDNAK
+409 AAQEQVNNPK
-419 KPGLSDLLLK
+419 KKDLSDLLVNT
-429 DDPEVVDEKSQKL
+429 DPKAADEKAQKL
-442 IDAAR
+442 IESAR

-454 DAQLAQDGKEVEL
+454 DAQLQQDGKEVEL

-509 QHEQNISLIKQEQ
+509 QHEQNISEIKKEQ
-522 LEARKEAERV
+522 LAVREEKERE
-532 HQEQLTEQNNGFWT
+532 HQEKLAEGEAQRNQMMQEGYNGLLNVMGGYFGDMEGKNASYAKSAMTIGQTMLDEEKRNSIQSIWT
-546 NYMESIRATAE
+546 NTYDTA
-557 NTDQLWA
+557 
-564 DTLTN
+564 
-569 FSQTMSSNI
+569 M
-578 TQAITDWQGFGNL
+578 
-591 VKNIASSFS
+591 
-600 KAVIQSLVEI
+600 KAYNSL
-610 GTQRLVLWAL
+610 
-620 EATLGKA
+620 
-627 SGVSYLTQV
+627 
-636 TGQAQAGAHLA
+636 AG
-647 AINAFASTAAI
+647 I
-658 PIVGPA
+658 PYVGPV
-664 LAPGAALAAEAVTQ
+664 LG
-678 PLAAAATAAA
+678 AAA
-688 AGTLASFDGGGYTWD
+688 AGVVIAAGGLYAAKATGIASFDGGGYTWD

-727 DHTKGQSLGSNVTV
+727 DHTKGQSLGSSVTV
-741 NVIEDASRAGSQSR
+741 NVIEDGSRAGSQSR
-755 SGLNGEDVINIFVS
+755 NQLNGEDVINIFVS
-769 NIRQGGE
+769 NIRHGGE
-776 ASSALES
+776 ASTALEN